1 MPLAIARRWI
11 RLLTSV
17 AAPALLVVG
26 LVGAATPAAAVP
38 SVAAHWKTIHGDT
51 TNGIACP
58 STKLCVGID
67 GNKVTWTTNPTAAKP
82 RWKRA
87 ALEPSSQAGV
97 QGGVILDALS
107 CSGPKFCLISDDLGN
122 TFATTNPTGGKRAWH
137 IADVNSIEI
146 LGLSC
151 ASPSLCAGID
161 YYGNALISTDPG
173 AASPTWSSVFLAA
186 NHDEDPPVL
195 SCVGRSVCAAVMGSS
210 RIFYTTDATAAP
222 AKWRH
227 VSLAGRG
234 GWDGIS
240 CATTSH
246 CVAVGALDFGSR
258 VALTANLAAGQHSW
272 KSAKVRAGDFGLS
285 NIDCATRSFC
295 FALSDVYTTHAA
307 AKKSA
312 WHRVTPANQNS
323 QTDVSCVNS
332 SWCFVSTISGTLAWH
347 R

>member
-1 MPLAIARRWI
+1 MLLSITRRWV
-11 RLLTSV
+11 RLLTLG
-17 AAPALLVVG
+17 AAGGLLLG
-26 LVGAATPAAAVP
+26 LVGASTPAVA
-38 SVAAHWKTIHGDT
+38 AAHWKAIHGDT

-67 GNKVTWTTNPTAAKP
+67 GNKVTWTTNPTAGKP
-82 RWKRA
+82 KWKHA
-87 ALEPSSQAGV
+87 ALEPSSQPTITTS
-97 QGGVILDALS
+97 GVILDALS

-173 AASPTWSSVFLAA
+173 AASPTWSTVFLAA
-186 NHDEDPPVL
+186 NHDEDPPVV

-210 RIFYTTDATAAP
+210 RIFYTTDATAAS
-222 AKWRH
+222 AKWKH
-227 VSLAGRG
+227 VSLPGRG
-234 GWDGIS
+234 GWDGVS
-240 CATTSH
+240 CPTITH

-258 VALTANLAAGQHSW
+258 VAVSDNLSAGQHSW
-272 KSAKVRAGDFGLS
+272 KTTKVRAGDFGLS
-285 NIDCATRSFC
+285 NVDCATKSFC
-295 FALSDVYTTHAA
+295 FALTDVYSTHAV

-312 WHRVTPANQNS
+312 WHRLTAPNQNS

-332 SWCFVSTISGTLAWH
+332 SWCFVSTIDGTLAWH